1 MSKTRRDLFFEST
14 QDAVFLLQNERIIE
28 KNQSAKD
35 LLRSYKVMIE
45 RIVEIANGKGCILHS
60 TKEKCLDCD
69 IRDAVDPKAFL
80 FLLQRKD
87 TGEEEQFSGCY
98 SILDENHQSL
108 VIRPIIET
116 SKLQQMIQKK
126 QLVKYVTEAHEK
138 ERKMIA
144 QELHDG
150 IAQSI
155 FSLMLELRQLK
166 VLADQEA
173 VIAQVEKMDGHF
185 SEVLREIKQMAIDLR
200 PTALDDLGLLPALKI
215 LLHRMEETTGIQI
228 QFHAEISKDFS
239 FSDAAS
245 TVIYRVVQ
253 ESLTN
258 CVKYAGVQE
267 VFIWLVEEDQ
277 QLKIVILDHGK
288 GFDLAHLDKTRQGLG
303 LLNMQERAEMI
314 GGSFHI
320 DSQINEGTKIVLMI
334 PMIREGTKK

>member
-334 PMIREGTKK
+334 PMIREGTEK

>member
-166 VLADQEA
+166 VLADQKA

-334 PMIREGTKK
+334 PMIREGTEK

>member
-334 PMIREGTKK
+334 PMIREGIET